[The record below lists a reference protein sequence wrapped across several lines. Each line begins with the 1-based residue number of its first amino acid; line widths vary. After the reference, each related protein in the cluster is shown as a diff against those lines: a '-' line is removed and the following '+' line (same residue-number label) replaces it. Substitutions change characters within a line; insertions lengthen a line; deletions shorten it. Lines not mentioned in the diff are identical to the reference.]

1 MELLL
6 SGSADIIRSDPARVI
21 AVLAGLV
28 GIATG
33 AIKLW
38 DRFFKPRPPLKPPIK
53 ETIRQ
58 DIIAQDG
65 SVAIGGDATGSV
77 IQVHTIIPP
86 APTPV
91 PHQIPP
97 PPRDFTGRKEELDEL
112 LEGFDRGATITGL
125 RGMGGIGKTA
135 LALVLAEK
143 LGSRFPDGQLF
154 IDMRGTGKKPL
165 TSAEAMAHVIRA
177 YLPKEKL
184 PEGEQEIAGLYRSV
198 LAGKRALLLLDN
210 AAVREQVEPLLPPS
224 GSAVIVTSRNRF
236 SLPGLEEKDLD
247 LLPLKDAKK
256 LLLEIAGRIGS
267 HAEELARVCGC
278 LPIALRNAAYTLAE
292 RKDLGVE
299 EYLTRLKDAKK
310 RLELVEASFS
320 LSYDLLPPELQRL
333 WCMLSV
339 FPSDFDRAGAA
350 AVWKVDSDSA
360 ADALSDLLRLSL
372 VEYRDATGR
381 YHLHDL
387 ARDFAASRLA
397 PEARAGAEERHAEHY
412 RNVLSRA
419 QELYLQ
425 GGYGVLEGLKLFDLE
440 EANILAGQ
448 AWAAERIHSSSTAAA
463 LCSSYPTAGAYVLG
477 LRLHPRHQISWLERA
492 LEAARLL
499 NDRAA
504 EGAHLGNLGMAYADL
519 GDARR
524 AIEYYEQ
531 ALAISREIGDRQGE
545 GAALGNLGN
554 AYADLGDA
562 KKAIEY
568 HEQHLAISREIG
580 DRRGEGNALGSL
592 GIAYYSLGD
601 ARRAIEY
608 YEQRLGDSPGD
619 RGPEG

>member
-6 SGSADIIRSDPARVI
+6 SGSADIIRSDPAGVI

-28 GIATG
+28 GITTG
-33 AIKLW
+33 AIMLW
-38 DRFFKPRPPLKPPIK
+38 DRFFRPRPPLKPPIK

-65 SVAIGGDATGSV
+65 SVAIGGDAKGSV
-77 IQVHTIIPP
+77 IQVHKTIIPP

-97 PPRDFTGRKEELDEL
+97 PPRDFTGRKEELEEL

-143 LGSRFPDGQLF
+143 LAGRFPDGQLF

-210 AAVREQVEPLLPPS
+210 AAGREQVEPLLPPS

-247 LLPLKDAKK
+247 LLPLKDAIR
-256 LLLEIAGRIGS
+256 LLLEIAERIGS

-278 LPIALRNAAYTLAE
+278 LPLALRNAAYTLKE
-292 RKDLGVE
+292 RKDLVVD

-320 LSYDLLPPELQRL
+320 LSYELLSPELQSL

-360 ADALSDLLRLSL
+360 AEALSGLLRLSL

-387 ARDFAASRLA
+387 ARDFAASRLEDA
-397 PEARAGAEERHAEHY
+397 ARAEAEERHAEHY

-419 QELYLQ
+419 DELYLE
-425 GGYGVLEGLKLFDLE
+425 GGDDVLAGLKLFDLE

-448 AWAAERIHSSSTAAA
+448 AWAAERINSSLRQLLSAAPTPR
-463 LCSSYPTAGAYVLG
+463 LEHMCSARACIPCKESRG
-477 LRLHPRHQISWLERA
+477 LSGLWRLP
-492 LEAARLL
+492 
-499 NDRAA
+499 
-504 EGAHLGNLGMAYADL
+504 
-519 GDARR
+519 
-524 AIEYYEQ
+524 
-531 ALAISREIGDRQGE
+531 
-545 GAALGNLGN
+545 
-554 AYADLGDA
+554 
-562 KKAIEY
+562 
-568 HEQHLAISREIG
+568 
-580 DRRGEGNALGSL
+580 GS
-592 GIAYYSLGD
+592 
-601 ARRAIEY
+601 
-608 YEQRLGDSPGD
+608 
-619 RGPEG
+619 